1 MKRKKGLAI
10 LLACIMVGAAIVLG
24 ASGRPVS
31 RDASLYVTD
40 HAGVLSPQA
49 RQELISRQT
58 DRSVRLSVAAVRS
71 TGKLSTADYAEA
83 LWNNWQ
89 LSSSD
94 LLLVLVT
101 GSKLDYYFGYD
112 TGSYAGQLLNDS
124 YDRLL
129 QTALE
134 PDFAAGDYASA
145 VLTFDTALQQQL
157 AAAKWDSDAAGD
169 ELFYGD
175 ELYGAAPAVR
185 GVGTG
190 FGLTVLV
197 CIVILVLAL
206 RSVSRIGRRRGP
218 RVYRSRPMAPPPP
231 RPRTGMY
238 RPPMGGPSRPR
249 TGRPPMSR
257 PTVSRPSAPRPSRPS
272 GGSRGGFGGRSGGF
286 GGGGRSSGGF
296 GGGGR
301 SGGSRGGGFGG
312 GGRR

>member
-1 MKRKKGLAI
+1 MKIKKGLAI

-40 HAGVLSPQA
+40 HADAFSPQA

-101 GSKLDYYFGYD
+101 GSKLDYFFGYD

-124 YDRLL
+124 YDWLL

-157 AAAKWDSDAAGD
+157 AAVKQSSDAAGD

-175 ELYGAAPAVR
+175 EIYGAVPAVR
-185 GVGTG
+185 SIGTG

-197 CIVILVLAL
+197 CIVIFVLVL
-206 RSVSRIGRRRGP
+206 RSVSRIGRRRTP

-231 RPRTGMY
+231 GPRPGMY

-257 PTVSRPSAPRPSRPS
+257 PTMSRPPMSRPSAPRPSRPS
-272 GGSRGGFGGRSGGF
+272 GGSRGGF

>member
-40 HAGVLSPQA
+40 HAGAFSPQA

-58 DRSVRLSVAAVRS
+58 DRSVRLSVAAVRN

-157 AAAKWDSDAAGD
+157 AAAKWDSDAGD

-175 ELYGAAPAVR
+175 EIYGAAPAVQ

-197 CIVILVLAL
+197 CIVILVLVL

-249 TGRPPMSR
+249 TGRPTM
-257 PTVSRPSAPRPSRPS
+257 SRPSAPRPSRPS
-272 GGSRGGFGGRSGGF
+272 GGSRGGF

>member
-1 MKRKKGLAI
+1 MKHKKGLAI

-40 HAGVLSPQA
+40 HAGAFSPQA

-58 DRSVRLSVAAVRS
+58 DRSVRLSVAAVRN

-157 AAAKWDSDAAGD
+157 AAAKWDSDAGD

-175 ELYGAAPAVR
+175 EIYGAAPAVQ

-197 CIVILVLAL
+197 CIVILVLVL

-249 TGRPPMSR
+249 TGRPTM
-257 PTVSRPSAPRPSRPS
+257 SRPSAPRPSRPS
-272 GGSRGGFGGRSGGF
+272 GGSRGGF